1 MGLNMFTK
9 HIHQTNKLALQPLT
23 QNHLEELYQAGQDPQ
38 IWRWV
43 LMNYTQT
50 RATLDDWFINT
61 AQFNA
66 EQQIVYAIVDKASN
80 QVLGTTRLFRLDK
93 QNYSAEIGHTF
104 IAKQWQRS
112 FVNTH
117 AKYLLLQYAFEEL
130 GLVRITFNTH
140 EQNQKSRNAIAR
152 LGARFEGI
160 RYKDR
165 LLADGSYRNTAQ
177 FSIIDEQWS
186 AIKLQLEGKL

>member
-1 MGLNMFTK
+1 MFT
-9 HIHQTNKLALQPLT
+9 L
-23 QNHLEELYQAGQDPQ
+23 QNHQSDMLLLTPLEDKHLGGLYQAGQDPQ

-43 LMNYTQT
+43 LMNYTKTPQT
-50 RATLDDWFINT
+50 LNDWFINT
-61 AQFNA
+61 AQFDA
-66 EQQIVYAIVDKASN
+66 EQQVVFAIIDKTSE

-93 QNYSAEIGHTF
+93 KNRSAEIGHTF
-104 IAKQWQRS
+104 IGVPWQRS

-117 AKYLLLQYAFEEL
+117 AKYLLLRYAFDEL
-130 GLVRITFNTH
+130 GLVRISFNTH

-160 RYKDR
+160 AYKDR

-177 FSIIDEQWS
+177 FSIIDQQWPT
-186 AIKLQLEGKL
+186 IKSQLEGKL

>member
-1 MGLNMFTK
+1 MFTK

-23 QNHLEELYQAGQDPQ
+23 QDHLEGLYQAGQEPQ

-50 RATLDDWFINT
+50 RATLTDWFINT

-66 EQQIVYAIVDKASN
+66 EQQIVYAIVDKASS

-93 QNYSAEIGHTF
+93 QNRSAEIGHTF
-104 IAKQWQRS
+104 IGLPWQRS
-112 FVNTH
+112 FVNSH
-117 AKYLLLQYAFEEL
+117 AKYLLLQYAFDEL
-130 GLVRITFNTH
+130 GLARIAFNTH

-160 RYKDR
+160 SYKDR

-177 FSIIDEQWS
+177 FSIIDEQWP
-186 AIKLQLEGKL
+186 AIRSQLEGKL

>member
-1 MGLNMFTK
+1 MFTK
-9 HIHQTNKLALQPLT
+9 HIHQTNKLALEPLT
-23 QNHLEELYQAGQDPQ
+23 QNHLEGLYQAGQDPQ

-66 EQQIVYAIVDKASN
+66 EQQIVYAIVDKVSK
-80 QVLGTTRLFRLDK
+80 QVLGTTRL
-93 QNYSAEIGHTF
+93 
-104 IAKQWQRS
+104 

-130 GLVRITFNTH
+130 GLVRIIFNTH

-160 RYKDR
+160 SYKDR

-177 FSIIDEQWS
+177 FSIIDEQWPT
-186 AIKLQLEGKL
+186 IKSQLEGKL